1 MKKILNS
8 PTDKFLIPV
17 RNTFTKWIV
26 SHINKPYVY
35 AGNRVH
41 LDYSHNISNRFMGGR
56 GGGAKGHMPPLL
68 NFEQ

>member
-26 SHINKPYVY
+26 SQINKPCVY
-35 AGNRVH
+35 AGNRVQ
-41 LDYSHNISNRFMGGR
+41 LDYSVNISNRFR
-56 GGGAKGHMPPLL
+56 GGGCKGHMHPPS
-68 NFEQ
+68 